1 MSYMMRNSETL
12 QARPSSGEAPFG
24 VDEIFFSRTDE
35 RGVIAAFNSVFLR
48 IAGFSAEDIL
58 GAPHRII
65 RHDDMPKAV
74 FWLLWHAIKA
84 GKPIGAYVK
93 NRAKDGL
100 YYWVFAVVTP
110 IEGGYLSV
118 RLKPTS
124 SVLPIVEQEYAAL
137 RLMEKSEDLSPQD
150 SALRL
155 LGRLRELGFS
165 SYANFQ
171 AHALAEELTLRDT
184 AIRAPED
191 RRVAGMVRLL
201 KSVATIREGKA
212 GVSQFFSR
220 MVLMPTNMRIIAA
233 RIERSG
239 GPISTISDNYRT
251 MSAEVTENLEAFA
264 QDEEGA
270 RSILDQRPEEHG
282 LFVLC
287 AAKLMASARA
297 AFAVDHTPLAGV
309 DVDAE
314 RLLLAQVETR
324 YDRIAYDAMQCS
336 ALMATKL
343 LRDAEVLRRSIL
355 GLDSIRIMCRVESGR
370 LTRQYDGLSSIIS
383 NLDEF
388 HARLEQLLDSI
399 ATEAQQV
406 AGEANAVLSAW

>member
-1 MSYMMRNSETL
+1 MSYLKHDAAQKR
-12 QARPSSGEAPFG
+12 ARPASGEAPFT

-48 IAGFSAEDIL
+48 IAGYAEDEIL
-58 GAPHRII
+58 KAPHRII

-74 FWLLWHAIKA
+74 FWLLWQTIKA

-110 IEGGYLSV
+110 VQGGFLSV

-124 SVLPIVEQEYAAL
+124 PMLAVVEAEYAAL
-137 RLMEKSEDLSPQD
+137 RAMERAENLTPEA
-150 SALRL
+150 SAARL
-155 LGRLRELGFS
+155 LQRLAELGFA

-171 AHALAEELTLRDT
+171 AFALAGELVLRD
-184 AIRAPED
+184 AAVGLPED

-201 KSVATIREGKA
+201 KSVAQIHAGKA
-212 GVSQFFSR
+212 EVSQYFTR
-220 MVLMPTNMRIIAA
+220 VTLMPTNMRIVAA

-251 MSAEVTENLEAFA
+251 MSAEVIANLEAFTRDEAA
-264 QDEEGA
+264 QGA
-270 RSILDQRPEEHG
+270 MLDQRPEEHG

-287 AAKLMASARA
+287 AARLMAETRA
-297 AFAVDHTPLAGV
+297 VFAADTTPLAGV
-309 DVDAE
+309 DAQAE
-314 RLLLAQVETR
+314 RALLAQIEAR
-324 YDRIAYDAMQCS
+324 YDRIANEAMQQS
-336 ALMATKL
+336 ALMAAKL
-343 LRDAEVLRRSIL
+343 LRDANVLRRSIL

-370 LTRQYDGLSSIIS
+370 LTRQVTGLASIIS

-388 HARLEQLLDSI
+388 HAQLEELLDSI
-399 ATEAQQV
+399 ASAAQRV
-406 AGEANAVLSAW
+406 AADAGSVLAAW